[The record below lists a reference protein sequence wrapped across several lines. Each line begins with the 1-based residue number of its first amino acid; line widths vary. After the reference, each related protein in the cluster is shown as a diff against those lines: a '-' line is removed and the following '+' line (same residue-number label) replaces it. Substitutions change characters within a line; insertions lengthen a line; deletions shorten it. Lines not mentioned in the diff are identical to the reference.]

1 MRNIKCKS
9 CRNLKYEWCDRVED
23 SPDPDIVRT
32 CQYYAV
38 ETNADHIRAMTDEE
52 LLEFLKKTAENVAM
66 CAMLRVEPAFLSL
79 EWLQKPKED

>member
-1 MRNIKCKS
+1 MRNIKCGG
-9 CRNLKYEWCDRVED
+9 CRNLKYEWCERVND
-23 SPDPDIVRT
+23 SPDPDIART

-52 LLEFLKKTAENVAM
+52 LLEFLKKTAGNVAM